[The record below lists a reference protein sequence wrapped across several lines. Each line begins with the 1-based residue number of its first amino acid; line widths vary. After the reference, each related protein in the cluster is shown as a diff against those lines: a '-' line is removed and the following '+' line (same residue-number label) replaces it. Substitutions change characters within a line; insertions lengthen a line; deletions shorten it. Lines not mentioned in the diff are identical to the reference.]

1 MNLSNKYQTSALE
14 AFHSLLNR
22 FAPKHTAFSYF
33 GMKARYICI
42 VMHTV
47 LCNYFRHQ
55 LAALHYNHNSKR
67 DQAITKQGGKGYRII
82 FPKYKKGRHIARE
95 VKTESTYGKK

>member
-33 GMKARYICI
+33 GMKAR
-42 VMHTV
+42 
-47 LCNYFRHQ
+47 HQ

-67 DQAITKQGGKGYRII
+67 DQAITKQGGKRYRII